1 MSSRRGWPFAEHA
14 VRQPL
19 RERPGAPLTEQLEYA
34 FRLSTAR
41 RPTDVERDRLAALHA
56 RRLAAETGAPTNRQ
70 RAAWIAVAR
79 VLLNLDETIT
89 RE

>member
-1 MSSRRGWPFAEHA
+1 LA
-14 VRQPL
+14 
-19 RERPGAPLTEQLEYA
+19 EQLAHA

-41 RPTDVERDRLAALHA
+41 LPSALERDRLAALHSQ
-56 RRLAAETGAPTNRQ
+56 RLAAETGEPRARQ